1 MKNIKIPFT
10 YILNL
15 FTYVAMMAMNL
26 PVRFILQNRAIRSFT
41 YESQDL
47 FTRVPIKA
55 GLKSKMTLPVRND
68 QKGLYYKNRTF
79 ILLLMLK

>member
-15 FTYVAMMAMNL
+15 FTYVAMMAINL
-26 PVRFILQNRAIRSFT
+26 PVRQNRAIRSFT

-47 FTRVPIKA
+47 FTFVPIKA
-55 GLKSKMTLPVRND
+55 GLKLIMTLPVRND

>member
-15 FTYVAMMAMNL
+15 FTYVAMMAINL
-26 PVRFILQNRAIRSFT
+26 PVRQNRAIRSFT

-55 GLKSKMTLPVRND
+55 GLKLIMTLPVRND